1 MNREYI
7 DAETLEIINADKTVQ
22 QLHIFLRNLHELQ
35 GQYKGKTK
43 EYIKIKNAIQYQ
55 RRKLKN
61 REEQIKEQL

>member
-43 EYIKIKNAIQYQ
+43 EYIRVGNAIQYQ
-55 RRKLKN
+55 KRKLKN